1 METEE
6 RVGEMIATPA
16 HGTAFDIVG
25 QNIAGL
31 GATEHAFELAAA
43 IGSRLRAAKTLV

>member
-1 METEE
+1 METDE
-6 RVGEMIATPA
+6 RVGEMIVTPA
-16 HGTAFDIVG
+16 HGTAFDSR
-25 QNIAGL
+25 NIAGL